1 MVMKNINV
9 IDTMTKLLLDK
20 GYDNAIIT
28 MLGNGSYKLSIT
40 GKVHVQ
46 EIKDM
51 FEVIKWEYDD
61 DKVLFYI

>member
-1 MVMKNINV
+1 MLVNTDKVDQMQQQ
-9 IDTMTKLLLDK
+9 LLDA
-20 GYDNAIIT
+20 GYDDCVIT

-40 GKVHVQ
+40 GQVHVQ